1 MHSYNKAKIHQQIAN
16 QTVMNEDKIRHRWY
30 GGGKVSAWSKIGSKV
45 FATLVSIRTK
55 LYASGILKTHKLKVP
70 VIVIGNITAGGGG
83 KTPMV
88 IWLAEYLKQKGF
100 KPGIVSRGY
109 GGKRKV
115 EPMFVTANANP
126 AATGDESLLMA
137 KKTKLPVMVGKDRV
151 KAAKSLIQ
159 NYSVDV
165 IITDDGLQHYAL
177 GRDAEIV
184 MLDAKWRTGN
194 HMMIPAGPLREPL
207 ERLNTVDLVIFKGYI
222 EKQHHYGFE
231 IESIYQLNHSSAIK
245 KLSDLRNQKVVAMA
259 GIANPDSF
267 FGLLSAAGLAI
278 VKDPLPDH
286 HTLSLVDFEKHQ
298 DQIVLITEKDA
309 VKCEDLQLKNVFVV
323 KMNVVIPEK
332 TEAAIDALINQ
343 VMQ

>member
-1 MHSYNKAKIHQQIAN
+1 MN
-16 QTVMNEDKIRHRWY
+16 QDKIRHRWY
-30 GGGKVSAWSKIGSKV
+30 GGGKVGFWSKLGAKF
-45 FATLVSIRTK
+45 FAALVSFRIK
-55 LYASGILKTHKLKVP
+55 LYTIGLLKTHKLKVP
-70 VIVIGNITAGGGG
+70 VIVVGNITAGGGG

-88 IWLAEYLKQKGF
+88 IWLAQYLKQKGY

-137 KKTKLPVMVGKDRV
+137 KITKLPVMVGKDRV
-151 KAAKSLIQ
+151 KAANSLIR

-165 IITDDGLQHYAL
+165 IVTDDGLQHYAL

-194 HMMIPAGPLREPL
+194 HLMIPAGPLREPL
-207 ERLNTVDLVIFKGYI
+207 ERLNTVDLVVFKGFF
-222 EKQHHYGFE
+222 EKQHHYDFV
-231 IESIYQLNHSSAIK
+231 IESIYQLNHSAVTK
-245 KLSDLRNQKVVAMA
+245 DLNELRNQKVIAMA

-278 VKDPLPDH
+278 VKSPLPDH
-286 HTLSLVDFEKHQ
+286 HDLVEADFEKHQ
-298 DQIVLITEKDA
+298 GEIVLITEKDA
-309 VKCEDLQLKNVFVV
+309 VKCEDMQFKNVFVV
-323 KMNVVIPEK
+323 KMKIVVPEK
-332 TEAAIDALINQ
+332 TENAINELIEK